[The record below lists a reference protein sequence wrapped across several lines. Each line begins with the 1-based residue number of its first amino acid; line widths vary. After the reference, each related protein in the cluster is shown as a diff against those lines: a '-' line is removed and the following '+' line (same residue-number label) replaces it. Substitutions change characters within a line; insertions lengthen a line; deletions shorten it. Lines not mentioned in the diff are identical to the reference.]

1 MRGPCLHI
9 FSHQNQAFSIQW
21 RSSDS
26 DEESRTLRREG
37 LPMSD
42 HTPVPRPDPMLGRVL
57 KGVYRIDRKLVDG
70 GMGSV
75 YLGIHLGLDRPVAVK
90 TLLSLLHATPDA
102 CTRFFNEARIL
113 SQLNHPHIVSLLDFD
128 LTPEGLPFL
137 VMEYMEGCNLSGY
150 VPPDEGLP
158 FNTVLDLMQQIL
170 SGVGA
175 AHRAHLVHRD
185 LSPANIFVADP
196 NGSPTIKVID
206 FGIAKALNDSGG
218 KTMDSTSMGNPNY
231 MSPEHF
237 RDFAAVDARSDL
249 FSLGGL
255 LYFMITGREAFPGK
269 TFPEVMS
276 RVISGKGP
284 SPIDYDALG
293 KPEAKALDPLIRRAL
308 DVHPSRRFASV
319 DDFTRALR
327 EAAHL
332 PERRT
337 RNQSHALPI
346 TVPQPAPSAPGWTW
360 AKLGLSAAALLM
372 LSGGAVG
379 WQLLRGRSGPT
390 PAPAALAPGVS
401 PTEWVWGMSAPFSG
415 PSKELGIAMK
425 TGIESCF
432 RATNDA
438 GGIGGRKLVL
448 LPLDDG
454 YEPDRAQAN
463 LRDFASKR
471 LVFGIIGNVGTPTA
485 QAALPVALEHH
496 LPFFGAF
503 TGAPLLRK
511 DPPDRYVFN
520 YRASYVDETSALV
533 RYMVQQQNIAPSEIA
548 VFAQQDGY
556 GDAGFAGVAKT
567 LRQLG
572 QDPESILRVGYA
584 RNTVDVDDAVTRYL
598 AHRTRIKGVVMVGT
612 YKPTA
617 KFIQR
622 LRDKGRSPL
631 FASVSFVGSEAL
643 AEELRTLGP
652 TYAEG
657 VIVSQVVPHPESQ
670 SSLVI
675 KYRQALAK
683 YFPEQQPSFGSLEG
697 FIAASLLVEGLRRN
711 TGPLTADGVVD
722 ALESIQNLDLGT
734 GAPLSYGPSRHQA
747 SNKVWGARLDR
758 TARYQPLELE

>member
-1 MRGPCLHI
+1 MPTNPI
-9 FSHQNQAFSIQW
+9 S
-21 RSSDS
+21 
-26 DEESRTLRREG
+26 
-37 LPMSD
+37 
-42 HTPVPRPDPMLGRVL
+42 PRPDPMIGRVL
-57 KGVYRIDRKLVDG
+57 KDVYRVDRKLVDG

-137 VMEYMEGCNLSGY
+137 VMEYMEGCNLEGY
-150 VPPDEGLP
+150 VPPNEGLP
-158 FNTVLDLMQQIL
+158 YDTVLDLMQQIL
-170 SGVGA
+170 SGVTA

-218 KTMDSTSMGNPNY
+218 KTMDSTSIGNPNY

-237 RDFAAVDARSDL
+237 RDFGAVDARSDL
-249 FSLGGL
+249 FSLGSL
-255 LYFMITGREAFPGK
+255 LYFMITGREAFPGSN
-269 TFPEVMS
+269 FPEVMS
-276 RVISGKGP
+276 KVLAGKGP
-284 SPIDYDALG
+284 APIDYDAIG
-293 KPEAKALDPLIRRAL
+293 KPEARALDPLIRRAL
-308 DVHPSRRFASV
+308 DANPQRRFASA

-327 EAAHL
+327 EAARL

-337 RNQSHALPI
+337 RSRSAGELKASQP
-346 TVPQPAPSAPGWTW
+346 PAPAPR
-360 AKLGLSAAALLM
+360 KSNLGVGLAAAAALL
-372 LSGGAVG
+372 LGGGFLG
-379 WQLLRGRSGPT
+379 WQFLRSRTSVNGPT
-390 PAPAALAPGVS
+390 AAAAPGVS
-401 PTEWVWGMSAPFSG
+401 QNEILWGMSAPFSG
-415 PSKELGIAMK
+415 PSKELGLAMK

-432 RATNDA
+432 KATNEA
-438 GGIGGRKLVL
+438 GGVHGRKLAL

-454 YEPDRAQAN
+454 YEPERAQAN
-463 LRDFASKR
+463 MREFTSKR
-471 LVFGIIGNVGTPTA
+471 LVFGVIGNVGTPTA

-503 TGAPLLRK
+503 TGAPLLRR

-520 YRASYVDETSALV
+520 YRASYTDETAVLV
-533 RYMVQQQNIAPSEIA
+533 RYLVNQQKIDPKEIA

-556 GDAGFAGVAKT
+556 GDAGFAGVVKT
-567 LRQLG
+567 FRQMDR
-572 QDPESILRVGYA
+572 DPEKILRVGYA
-584 RNTVDVDDAVTRYL
+584 RNTVDVDEAVARIIANPTY
-598 AHRTRIKGVVMVGT
+598 IKGIIMVGT

-617 KFIQR
+617 RFIQR
-622 LRDKGRSPL
+622 LRDKGRAPV

-643 AEELRTLGP
+643 AEELKAMGP
-652 TYAEG
+652 HYAEG

-711 TGPLTADGVVD
+711 TGAPTHDALVD
-722 ALESIQNLDLGT
+722 SLESIQNLDLGT
-734 GAPLSYGPSRHQA
+734 GAQLSYGPSRHQA
-747 SNKVWGARLDR
+747 SSKVWGTILDR
-758 TARYQPLELE
+758 SAKYQPLELE